1 MSTSVFETIPDKT
14 LFRFIKVEFDW
25 FGWETHW
32 VKQKYRHKIETYSV
46 SKDNIFNYIY
56 GISSEGDYSYW
67 DGELVDT
74 DVYNSETTNDSID
87 SNTLKIL

>member
-25 FGWETHW
+25 FGSETHW

>member
-32 VKQKYRHKIETYSV
+32 VKLTYRHQVETYGTD
-46 SKDNIFNYIY
+46 KGDIYNYIY
-56 GISSEGDYSYW
+56 GMSSGGDYSYF
-67 DGELVDT
+67 DGTLIDT
-74 DVYNSETTNDSID
+74 DNYDTETTDDSID
-87 SNTLKIL
+87 DNFTIL